1 MLSKDLQEPSI
12 KRYGQFKFFT
22 NSQKNAILRAI
33 SPWERCKVN
42 FLTKKATHPRRNLVI
57 FSKKMVPKNNDFRF
71 KNMNNTKNPKMTS
84 KGVQEPLIKSYE
96 QIWNFENSEIS
107 DLFPPGK
114 TARY

>member
-1 MLSKDLQEPSI
+1 MNFFDKKGVSAPQKLSD
-12 KRYGQFKFFT
+12 FF
-22 NSQKNAILRAI
+22 
-33 SPWERCKVN
+33 
-42 FLTKKATHPRRNLVI
+42 
-57 FSKKMVPKNNDFRF
+57 KKMVSKNNDFRF